1 MGDSVKAHNLSGI
14 KEYGESI
21 TSFSATL
28 TAAAAQTQR
37 TFTQKVEGQRGE
49 VINAFFK
56 KLNILQEQ
64 VFQQG
69 PEALKVYGEGVSDF
83 SHTVQELGFGK
94 YAYTDKTEI
103 NNIVNTLS
111 GSQYDD
117 MIAKKDGLKSLMEEA
132 QEALGSGTVDF
143 TGYEEKAQGF
153 INEEI
158 KARNTTHQGISDAD
172 DALKTV
178 AETGKTSFEDLAGV
192 IKNAQAVL
200 SAGPERVYQN
210 IMKND
215 AVTVEKIGYLDFIQN
230 EADAEVMIAA
240 WEDRLETT
248 VKMDPKSISPSGY
261 LIISIEISSAVEDG
275 KEDKIERIERYID
288 AFGKVDVETSKAHV
302 KNLKEV
308 NKGYAKELIATQAG
322 LQESKYDENSPEMI
336 AMKKRVKAI
345 NKFNGLLQSVE
356 ELNIGTSTSST
367 YSSSIM
373 YTHHTKYHFK
383 IIDLG
388 KENDVIQ
395 FEVTKDQDG
404 GLETKLYSSSLSVT
418 SDDASLVD
426 ALKTLGDSVDKKEKE
441 GMHNFLNILSA
452 TADFIPGGKPTK
464 VAVGA
469 FKAIL
474 NSVDASIDWDGGA
487 STLGEAVPEK
497 IVIGGK
503 KIPLKEFTTGAS
515 RYLAARKKHE
525 DNLIEQSKEVQMARV
540 KLTNRL
546 TGKGAISLIQEN
558 VPDYDFWKGNV
569 PTHTPKVLSI
579 DPNNYYDYDAYVR
592 EEYLDQYGVK
602 QYFESGITNTS
613 MEKYMKLIERTTS
626 PEIQEYLKGQ
636 SSLTIEKMGE
646 KQLLELVNALDKLP
660 NGSREGFVENYLGNN
675 KYREDLQ

>member
-69 PEALKVYGEGVSDF
+69 PAALKAYGEGVSDF
-83 SHTVQELGFGK
+83 SHTVQGLGFGK
-94 YAYTDKTEI
+94 YAYTDKGEI
-103 NNIVNTLS
+103 NNIVTTLS
-111 GSQYDD
+111 GPQYDE
-117 MIAKKDGLKSLMEEA
+117 MIAKKNGLKSLMEEA

-153 INEEI
+153 IDEEI

-178 AETGKTSFEDLAGV
+178 AETGKTSFADLAGV

-200 SAGPERVYQN
+200 SAAPERVYQN
-210 IMKND
+210 IMKNH

-230 EADAEVMIAA
+230 EADAQVMIAA

-275 KEDKIERIERYID
+275 KKYKIERYID
-288 AFGKVDVETSKAHV
+288 AFGKVEVETSKAHI

-322 LQESKYDENSPEMI
+322 LQEAKYDENSPEMI
-336 AMKKRVKAI
+336 AMKRRVKAI

-356 ELNIGTSTSST
+356 ELKIGTSTYSNYSNST
-367 YSSSIM
+367 M
-373 YTHHTKYHFK
+373 YTHHTEYSFE
-383 IIDLG
+383 ILDLG
-388 KENDVIQ
+388 RENDVIQ
-395 FEVTKDQDG
+395 FEVTENKDG
-404 GLETKLYSSSLSVT
+404 VLEKKLYSSSLSVT
-418 SDDASLVD
+418 SDDADLSN
-426 ALKTLGDSVDKKEKE
+426 ALKSLGDSVDKKEKE
-441 GMHNFLNILSA
+441 GMHDFLNILSA

-497 IVIGGK
+497 FIIGGK
-503 KIPLKEFTTGAS
+503 KIPFKEFTTGAS
-515 RYLAARKKHE
+515 RYLASRKKHE
-525 DNLIEQSKEVQMARV
+525 DNLSEQSKEVQKARL
-540 KLTNRL
+540 KLTNSL

-558 VPDYDFWKGNV
+558 VPEYDIWKGNV
-569 PTHTPKVLSI
+569 PTNTPKVLSI

-602 QYFESGITNTS
+602 KYLESNSTTLNMEEYMLKLRNTA
-613 MEKYMKLIERTTS
+613 S
-626 PEIQEYLKGQ
+626 PEIKEYLKGQ
-636 SSLTIEKMGE
+636 SSLTIETMNE
-646 KQLLELVNALDKLP
+646 KQLIELVNALDKLP
-660 NGSREGFVENYLGNN
+660 EGREGFVDNYLANN
-675 KYREDLQ
+675 KYREALQ